1 MADNL
6 GRVNPVSRHFLDRGG
21 REEPYQGRHPKKHPG
36 PHQDGPDPDPDDLVE
51 DGTAENATK
60 NHIDLRI

>member
-1 MADNL
+1 MADDF
-6 GRVNPVSRHFLDRGG
+6 GRVNPVSQHFLARGA

-36 PHQDGPDPDPDDLVE
+36 EEPDGSDGEVDASAKQEVE
-51 DGTAENATK
+51 APPPG